1 MKRRDFLK
9 TSGVAAMVLAR
20 PNAFL
25 AALSG
30 LRADEIEKRVQELL
44 GKMTLDE
51 KIAQM
56 HGVVPGGKLGQLRD
70 VFKPGTWNTPDNT
83 RLDIPGF
90 RCIDGPRGVGMG
102 LATCFPVSMARG
114 AAWDPDLEQRVGE
127 IMGYE
132 ARTLGANAIMGPC
145 INLLRHP
152 SWGRAQETFGEDP
165 VLLGAMGVGN
175 VLGVQKH
182 VMADAKHFAA
192 NSIEDTRFF
201 VNVKMDER
209 TLREIYLPHF
219 KKCVDAGVASVMSA
233 YNDLN
238 GHLCGQNPH
247 LITDILKN
255 DWGFQGFVVSDWG
268 QAVDNAVAAANAGL
282 DLEMPTGAHFGE
294 ALKKA
299 VQAGKVSEQTI
310 NAAVTRLLRQ
320 KLWFLTP
327 DFQKGYDPGRVGG
340 KEHAAVALE
349 VARKGIVLLKNEKA
363 LLPLDRRSLKTIAV
377 VGKKAGKAVLGDIGS
392 SDVKPP
398 YAVSPLAG
406 IKDRAGQGIKVIF
419 EDGLAGAK
427 KAAKEA
433 DVVIV
438 VAGLDYRDEGE
449 GGMKIQPIMGDRFNL
464 NLHRKDE
471 KLIQEVAAA
480 NGRCIVVL
488 EGGAAI
494 TVGAWKDQVPAILM
508 AWYPGM
514 EGGNA
519 LADIIFGEVN
529 PSGKLPVVFPKSL
542 ADLPKFDNRSKEV
555 EYDLWHGYRFQDR
568 KGLQPEFA
576 FGFGLSYTSYQYG
589 NLKLSQKQIG
599 KSGKLAVQVDV
610 TNSGKAAG
618 EEIVQLYISYSGS
631 KVERAK
637 KELKGF
643 GKLALSPGE
652 TKTLALEVK
661 AEDLAYYNMS
671 ANAWEVE
678 ELEYGVM
685 VGPSSRPEDLI
696 LKDTFKVAG
705 A

>member
-1 MKRRDFLK
+1 VKRRNFLK
-9 TSGVAAMVLAR
+9 TTGAAAMVLAM

-30 LRADEIEKRVQELL
+30 LNDDEIEQRVKELL

-56 HGVVPGGKLGQLRD
+56 HGVVPGGKVGELRD
-70 VFKPGTWNTPDNT
+70 VVKPGTWNTPENK
-83 RLDIPGF
+83 RLGIPGF
-90 RCIDGPRGVGMG
+90 KCIDGPRGVGMG
-102 LATCFPVSMARG
+102 LATCFPVTMARG
-114 AAWDPDLEQRVGE
+114 ATWDPDLERRVGE
-127 IMGYE
+127 VMGYE
-132 ARTLGANAIMGPC
+132 TRALGANVLLGTC

-152 SWGRAQETFGEDP
+152 SWGRAQETYGEDP
-165 VLLGAMGVGN
+165 VLLGRMGVGS

-209 TLREIYLPHF
+209 TLREMYLPHF
-219 KKCVDAGVASVMSA
+219 KKCVDAGAATVMSA

-238 GHLCGQNPH
+238 GQLCGQNRH

-255 DWGFQGFVVSDWG
+255 EWGFRGFVVSDWNM
-268 QAVDNAVAAANAGL
+268 AVDDAVAAANAGL
-282 DLEMPTGAHFGE
+282 DLEMPTGAHFGDK
-294 ALKKA
+294 LKQA
-299 VQAGKVSEQTI
+299 VREGKVSEQTI
-310 NAAVTRLLRQ
+310 DAAVTRLLRQ
-320 KLWFLTP
+320 KLRFITP
-327 DFQKGYDPGRVGG
+327 DFEKGYDRSRVGG

-349 VARKGIVLLKNEKA
+349 AARKGIVLLKNEKA
-363 LLPLDRRSLKTIAV
+363 LLPLDRKSIKTIAV

-398 YAVSPLAG
+398 HAVSPLAG
-406 IKDRAGQGIKVIF
+406 IKDRAGAGIKVLF
-419 EDGLAGAK
+419 EEGPAGAT

-438 VAGLDYRDEGE
+438 VAGFDFHDEGE
-449 GGMKIQPIMGDRFNL
+449 AFNKKLHIMGDRENL
-464 NLHRKDE
+464 SLHAEDE
-471 KLIQEVAAA
+471 KLIKEVAAA

-488 EGGAAI
+488 EGGAAV
-494 TVGAWKDQVPAILM
+494 TVGAWKDRVPAILM

-519 LADIIFGEVN
+519 IADIIFGDVN
-529 PSGKLPVVFPKSL
+529 PSGKLPIVFPKSL

-555 EYDLWHGYRFQDR
+555 EYDLWHGYRYQDR
-568 KGLQPEFA
+568 KGLQPEFP
-576 FGFGLSYTSYQYG
+576 FGFGLSYTQYRYG
-589 NLKLSQKQIG
+589 NLKLSRKQIG

-610 TNSGKAAG
+610 TNAGQVAG
-618 EEIVQLYISYSGS
+618 EEIVQLYVGYPGS
-631 KVERAK
+631 KVERAA

-652 TKTLALEVK
+652 TKTLTLEVK
-661 AEDLAYYNMS
+661 AEDLAYYNM
-671 ANAWEVE
+671 NNKGWEIE
-678 ELEYGVM
+678 EIEYRVM
-685 VGPSSRPEDLI
+685 VGPSSRPEDLA
-696 LKDTFKVAG
+696 LVDSFGVAG